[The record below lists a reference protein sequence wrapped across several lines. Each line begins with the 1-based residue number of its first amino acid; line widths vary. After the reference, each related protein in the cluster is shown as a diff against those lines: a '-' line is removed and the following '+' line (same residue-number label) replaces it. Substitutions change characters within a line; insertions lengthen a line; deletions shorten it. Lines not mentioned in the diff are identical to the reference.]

1 MLPEP
6 SRCHSAWRLARL
18 TTWSAKS
25 GSTEPSVLP
34 SRCAAILTPLE
45 QATSS
50 GDTRQ
55 SLAARARRERR
66 VPLPPWRPSLS
77 EGANSGAAR
86 WSKSAGVDSRTPIMK
101 SEHET
106 LSLVEEPGLS
116 WHRSK
121 RAWILGALSI
131 SRDLVVEAHG

>member
-1 MLPEP
+1 M
-6 SRCHSAWRLARL
+6 
-18 TTWSAKS
+18 
-25 GSTEPSVLP
+25 
-34 SRCAAILTPLE
+34 
-45 QATSS
+45 
-50 GDTRQ
+50 
-55 SLAARARRERR
+55 
-66 VPLPPWRPSLS
+66 PLPPWRPSLS

-116 WHRSK
+116 WHRST